1 MESGSSA
8 YMKEDL
14 LKRKFV
20 ATWQE
25 ICKCKGIS
33 PDIEIAYEE
42 LSNGYSKTPY
52 PEINRRVTRLLRHNE
67 FPDHYDIVELI
78 ERCNTKHNLG
88 ISGEEKAQLSREV
101 FKDVGKVLKANRA
114 KDFKAHFGSH
124 LTDEALKKGE
134 DPASEDAEL
143 LEMLRKSLREGQE
156 KLEELC
162 EGFVL
167 KQEVEGDQ
175 EKTTEGD
182 ACESD
187 ESAEDEAE
195 EEEEEE
201 EEGVELQLERP
212 EGQDGVEDIDEGS
225 DSDEGSVDIETAKD
239 EEGGEM
245 LATISESSDES
256 KGVGSPTSDGADVS
270 VEASAPPD
278 SPVSDKGQNDSS
290 PDGEESENTK
300 LPVKRKMS
308 DSDNT
313 LTKKAKMSTDDSEQ
327 AGEMNTSSLETERV
341 QKKAPH
347 MTCSS
352 AIIVLDDDDNDSDDD
367 DDVIILSD

>member
-25 ICKCKGIS
+25 ICKYKGIS

-88 ISGEEKAQLSREV
+88 ISVEEKVQLSREV
-101 FKDVGKVLKANRA
+101 FKDVGKVLKAHRA

-124 LTDEALKKGE
+124 LTDEALKKSD
-134 DPASEDAEL
+134 DPASKDVEL

-167 KQEVEGDQ
+167 KQEVEGEQ
-175 EKTTEGD
+175 ERSTEGD

-187 ESAEDEAE
+187 ESAEDE
-195 EEEEEE
+195 EEE
-201 EEGVELQLERP
+201 EEGVEQGEELQLERAK
-212 EGQDGVEDIDEGS
+212 GQDGVTVEEDIEESS
-225 DSDEGSVDIETAKD
+225 DSEGSVDIDVEGAEEE
-239 EEGGEM
+239 EEGGRER
-245 LATISESSDES
+245 LPTVSESSDES
-256 KGVGSPTSDGADVS
+256 KYNASPVPGGAGVT
-270 VEASAPPD
+270 APLD
-278 SPVSDKGQNDSS
+278 SPVSDKGHDDSNS
-290 PDGEESENTK
+290 NEEEENK

-308 DSDNT
+308 DSDKET
-313 LTKKAKMSTDDSEQ
+313 PTPTKKAKVATDSEQ
-327 AGEMNTSSLETERV
+327 AGKMTTSSLGTEGD
-341 QKKAPH
+341 QEKAPP
-347 MTCSS
+347 TTET
-352 AIIVLDDDDNDSDDD
+352 IILLDDDDDGDDD
-367 DDVIILSD
+367 DDVIVLSD